1 MTPFQSLNIRLQAF
15 AVLSERGPLR
25 LEELATELEQRGG
38 FLRCGLESLRK
49 ALNRGPYRTNLQGEV
64 ALDPDHRD
72 FWYDE
77 VRVKEKLSPA
87 LPKPVAPPL
96 SEAPITAAEL
106 ERYDPPPALSQRKR
120 LMLCLDAFGPLELR
134 ALPEPALR
142 FLGGEPDVKRSLA
155 GRDLPLALEGSCL
168 VSQQHYLWRELRL
181 EVRAAL
187 RAATEREIEREALR
201 ARRQERQE
209 QEEQTRA
216 AFVSARRCLIRVLA
230 DGDELAGSI
239 LHLNEMSFQ
248 DFQPKDRDHLLR
260 SLDGLD
266 VVIGLEPR
274 ALYEQLGLDP
284 GSRKFVDLTPPFKER
299 KLNRAG
305 RRVHFGVSQ
314 AIAMTVSS
322 SQPLGDLQKLAAY
335 REQGQWGKFFRRTQS
350 DVKSLY
356 QYYRYGVEHN
366 SVRLR
371 WGFLDELVGV
381 NWNLGEEPGIYEI
394 LRCAHEQGTSVD
406 VVLGGTP
413 GFEDRFSR
421 ARPFWP
427 ARFGLGWVEGTF
439 GDLEWKEVLMLPD
452 IMAARPSL
460 DARLVSALG

>member
-1 MTPFQSLNIRLQAF
+1 MTPFQSLNTRLQAF
-15 AVLSERGPLR
+15 AVLSERGPLGI
-25 LEELATELEQRGG
+25 EDLATEIEHRGG

-87 LPKPVAPPL
+87 VPRPVAPPL
-96 SEAPITAAEL
+96 SEAPLTAAEL
-106 ERYDPPPALSQRKR
+106 ERYAPPPALSQRKR
-120 LMLCLDAFGPLELR
+120 LMLCLDAFGPLELG

-155 GRDLPLALEGSCL
+155 GRDLPLALEGTRL
-168 VSQQHYLWRELRL
+168 VAQPHYLWRELRL

-187 RAATEREIEREALR
+187 RAAMERESEREALR
-201 ARRQERQE
+201 ARRQEVQE
-209 QEEQTRA
+209 QKEQTRA
-216 AFVSARRCLIRVLA
+216 AFESLRRSVIRILA

-248 DFQPKDRDHLLR
+248 DFQPKDREHLLR
-260 SLDGLD
+260 SLEGLD
-266 VVIGLEPR
+266 IVIGLEPR
-274 ALYEQLGLDP
+274 LLYETLGIDAGP
-284 GSRKFVDLTPPFKER
+284 RKFVDLTPPFKER

-314 AIAMTVSS
+314 ALAMTVSS
-322 SQPLGDLQKLAAY
+322 SQPLGDLQKLAEY

-350 DVKSLY
+350 DLKSLY

-366 SVRLR
+366 YVRLR

-381 NWNLGEEPGIYEI
+381 SWNLGGEPGIYDI
-394 LRCAHEQGTSVD
+394 LHRAHEHGTSVD

-427 ARFGLGWVEGTF
+427 GKFGIGWVEGTF
-439 GDLEWKEVLMLPD
+439 GDAEWKEVLLLPD
-452 IMAARPSL
+452 ITAARPSL
-460 DARLVSALG
+460 EARLVSALS